1 VNQNDSPPTKIL
13 IDSDS
18 FRIYLVDASLQWE
31 FEDGHAD
38 TANLNKDT

>member
-1 VNQNDSPPTKIL
+1 MTHHSKIL

-18 FRIYLVDASLQWE
+18 FRFYLADATPRWE
-31 FEDGHAD
+31 LEDGHAD